1 MGVFIFYLH
10 PRSIFE
16 KFLIAEKITR
26 LDEMGRSVVEFK
38 DTGKILF
45 GVISTTTPYEREK
58 FLGLK
63 HEVSHFVVQKLGDVR
78 AMVGD
83 LLIKG
88 DKKYL
93 VQAVENPAGLGQY
106 FVYHV
111 NERADL

>member
-1 MGVFIFYLH
+1 MYLR

-16 KFLIAEKITR
+16 VFLIAEKITR
-26 LDEMGRSVVEFK
+26 LDEMGNSRIEYK

-45 GVISTTTPYEREK
+45 GVISASTPYEREK
-58 FLGLK
+58 FKGLK
-63 HEVSHFVVQKLGDVR
+63 HETSHYIVQKLGDVR

-88 DKKYL
+88 EKKYL

-106 FVYHV
+106 FIYFV
-111 NERADL
+111 NERHDL